1 MKMNKVIVAIILCTI
16 NVILVEKLKIKI
28 TFQQIVI
35 IHIFLLLLVV
45 LSDTIQEKLSK
56 LKNTTPSHFL
66 TVNFLRILA
75 CIFFLLPII
84 LKHEE
89 SDKNYIYNF
98 FVCYFIYLFYDVIL
112 KRKNRNK
119 INR

>member
-1 MKMNKVIVAIILCTI
+1 MKRNKVTMAIILCTI
-16 NVILVEKLKIKI
+16 NLILVEKLKIKI
-28 TFQQIVI
+28 TFQQILI
-35 IHIFLLLLVV
+35 IHTFLLLLVI
-45 LSDTIQEKLSK
+45 LSNIIQEKLSK
-56 LKNTTPSHFL
+56 LKNTTPSHL
-66 TVNFLRILA
+66 LSVNFLRILA

-98 FVCYFIYLFYDVIL
+98 FLCYFIYLLCDIIF
-112 KRKNRNK
+112 KSKKSNK